1 MWNLAIIGLTA
12 AQAQEAPPAVA
23 PAVDPQVEALRAE
36 LLAMEGARKASA
48 EEIARLRAAWEAAS
62 LLFDDR
68 QPQAERVAA
77 ARRLVETA
85 DGKAVPLLQSAVLDR
100 DPRVARGALGALA
113 LLPGRPGAVELAAR
127 VARDPRLEDSVRQA
141 AIEALGTMGDRA
153 AGEALW
159 ALAGDAESLP
169 IDLRRQAVSTLERS
183 FAPLVAERGGLPST
197 GADRL
202 GSAAVVVGT
211 GVASGA
217 MLSAVGSWGQ
227 GEAGPTIGAIGG
239 TVVGLGS
246 GAFFAL
252 SKPIEAGQGLRYASN
267 VGLGLTA
274 AGLLTQATFG
284 HSSTAPYVTGRQD
297 DRRDVGAL
305 YRVLGVGL
313 GAGSGYVA
321 ARYRP
326 SVSDVAESDLSA
338 YLLGQVGVGVA
349 DLVHSR
355 DPGFSSYCYPYD
367 ETGVELTFG
376 EACKSVDRWARGRAG
391 AGLAGGAVG
400 IGLAGWSREAWDISR
415 DDLLVAG
422 LGGMEGLW
430 TGLLLPEVLD
440 GRAQLGAQRVGIH
453 AGAALGLGLSQVAP
467 MEASTTALALWGSA
481 LGKGAGAAVPLL
493 VQADGAVTA
502 GTTLGVGLLGAA
514 AGAVAGPEL
523 VFDEGDRSMIGVGT
537 ALALGEGLALG
548 GILRQYDVIEGGPQ
562 VPGLMLGL
570 GSAVGVGLT
579 AGAASWSPARED
591 MIFLG
596 TAAGWGAW
604 YGSLVPVALGQSGR
618 AVLLAGTLTADAF
631 LLGGAA
637 ALRPSVGLDPRR
649 TALPQL
655 VGVGGATIGALG
667 VALASPKGDAVAMGA
682 VVGSTVGLIGGAVV
696 EAQRPPPKAPT
707 PKKRQ
712 AGIDLPGRWSGAL
725 APTLLENGDE
735 GLYGELRVTGW

>member
-1 MWNLAIIGLTA
+1 MWTLTMIGALA
-12 AQAQEAPPAVA
+12 AQAEEAPPAAA
-23 PAVDPQVEALRAE
+23 PVVDPQVEALRAE
-36 LLAMEGARKASA
+36 VLAMEGARKASA

-68 QPQAERVAA
+68 QPNADRVAA

-100 DPRVARGALGALA
+100 DPRVARGALSALA
-113 LLPGRPGAVELAAR
+113 LLPGRPGVVELAAR
-127 VARDPRLEDSVRQA
+127 VARDGRLDLSVRQGA
-141 AIEALGTMGDRA
+141 VEALGTMGDRA

-159 ALAGDAESLP
+159 ALAGDADALP
-169 IDLRRQAVSTLERS
+169 IDLRKLAVATLERAY
-183 FAPLVAERGGLPST
+183 APLVAERGGLPST
-197 GADRL
+197 GTDRL
-202 GSAAVVVGT
+202 GAAAVVVGT

-252 SKPIEAGQGLRYASN
+252 SQPVEAGQGLRYASN

-326 SVSDVAESDLSA
+326 SISDVAESDLSA
-338 YLLGQVGVGVA
+338 YLLGQVGVGIA
-349 DLVHSR
+349 DIAISR
-355 DPGFSSYCYPYD
+355 DSGFTSYCYPYD
-367 ETGVELTFG
+367 ELGVEVAFT
-376 EACKSVDRWARGRAG
+376 ESCKSVDRWARARAG
-391 AGLAGGAVG
+391 AGLAGGAL
-400 IGLAGWSREAWDISR
+400 GLGVAGLTREAWDINN
-415 DDLLVAG
+415 DDLWVMG

-430 TGLLLPEVLD
+430 TGLLLPVVLD
-440 GRAQLGAQRVGIH
+440 GQASLGPTRLGIH

-467 MEASTTALALWGSA
+467 MESKTTALALWGSA
-481 LGKGAGAAVPLL
+481 LGKGAGASLPLL
-493 VQADGAVTA
+493 AQADEAV
-502 GTTLGVGLLGAA
+502 A
-514 AGAVAGPEL
+514 AGATLGLGLVGAAGGALAGPRL
-523 VFDEGDRSMIGVGT
+523 TLDAGDRSMIGVGT
-537 ALALGEGLALG
+537 ALGLGEGLALG
-548 GILRQYDVIEGGPQ
+548 GILQQYDVLDGGSQ
-562 VPGLMLGL
+562 IPGLMLGL

-579 AGAASWSPARED
+579 AGASVWSPARED

-604 YGSLVPVALGQSGR
+604 YGSLVPVALGSEGR
-618 AVLLAGTLTADAF
+618 TVLLAGTLTADAF
-631 LLGGAA
+631 LIGGAA

-655 VGVGGATIGALG
+655 VGVGGATVGALG
-667 VALASPKGDAVAMGA
+667 VALTSPEGDAVAMGA

-696 EAQRPPPKAPT
+696 EARRPPPKAPARQ
-707 PKKRQ
+707 KRQ

>member
-1 MWNLAIIGLTA
+1 MWTLTMMGALA
-12 AQAQEAPPAVA
+12 AQAEEVPPAAA

-36 LLAMEGARKASA
+36 VLAMEGARKASA

-68 QPQAERVAA
+68 LPAADRVAA

-85 DGKAVPLLQSAVLDR
+85 DGKAVPLLHSAVLDR
-100 DPRVARGALGALA
+100 DARVARGSLEALA
-113 LLPGRPGAVELAAR
+113 LLPGRPGVVELAAQ
-127 VARDPRLEDSVRQA
+127 VARDGRLEGGVRQA
-141 AIEALGTMGDRA
+141 AIEALGKMGDRA

-159 ALAGDAESLP
+159 ALAGDAEALP
-169 IDLRRQAVSTLERS
+169 IELRKQAVATLERA

-202 GSAAVVVGT
+202 GAAAVVVGT

-252 SKPIEAGQGLRYASN
+252 SQPVEAGQGLRYASN

-284 HSSTAPYVTGRQD
+284 HSSTAPLVAGRED

-313 GAGSGYVA
+313 GAGSGFVA

-349 DLVHSR
+349 DLALSR
-355 DPGFSSYCYPYD
+355 QPGFASYCYPYD
-367 ETGVELTFG
+367 ELGVELSFTDS
-376 EACKSVDRWARGRAG
+376 CKDVDRWARARAG
-391 AGLAGGAVG
+391 AGLAGGALG
-400 IGLAGWSREAWDISR
+400 LGLAGWSREAWDIR
-415 DDLLVAG
+415 GDDLLVTG

-440 GRAQLGAQRVGIH
+440 GHASLGAQRLGIH

-502 GTTLGVGLLGAA
+502 GATLGLGLVGAA
-514 AGAVAGPEL
+514 GGAVAGPRL
-523 VFDEGDRSMIGVGT
+523 SVDEGDRAMIGVGT
-537 ALALGEGLALG
+537 ALGLGEGLALG
-548 GILRQYDVIEGGPQ
+548 GILQQYDVIEGGPQ

-570 GSAVGVGLT
+570 GAAVGVGLT
-579 AGAASWSPARED
+579 AGASVWSPARED

-618 AVLLAGTLTADAF
+618 TVLLAGTLTADAF

-637 ALRPSVGLDPRR
+637 ALRPGVGLDPRR

-655 VGVGGATIGALG
+655 VGVGGATLGALG
-667 VALASPKGDAVAMGA
+667 VALTSPEGDAVAMGA
-682 VVGSTVGLIGGAVV
+682 VVGSTVGLIGGAVA
-696 EAQRPPPKAPT
+696 ESRRPPPKT
-707 PKKRQ
+707 PAKKKRQ
-712 AGIDLPGRWSGAL
+712 AALDLPGHWSGAL
-725 APTLLENGDE
+725 APTLLEDGDE
-735 GLYGELRVTGW
+735 GLYGEVRVTGW